1 MEPPEPGYVCP
12 TCGYDLRGLRIG
24 PRGRPCPECGS
35 RVRPGRWP
43 VPWPG
48 WWRVCAGMVG
58 PCWLGL
64 GALLTLMLVL
74 PRPTWYAMVFTA
86 FTPIVVLVI
95 VAVELPL
102 RSGRRFGLEGPRL
115 DGPPR
120 ARSIALLGLAINA
133 VGVVLFGLVAWA
145 A

>member
-1 MEPPEPGYVCP
+1 
-12 TCGYDLRGLRIG
+12 
-24 PRGRPCPECGS
+24 
-35 RVRPGRWP
+35 
-43 VPWPG
+43 
-48 WWRVCAGMVG
+48 MVG